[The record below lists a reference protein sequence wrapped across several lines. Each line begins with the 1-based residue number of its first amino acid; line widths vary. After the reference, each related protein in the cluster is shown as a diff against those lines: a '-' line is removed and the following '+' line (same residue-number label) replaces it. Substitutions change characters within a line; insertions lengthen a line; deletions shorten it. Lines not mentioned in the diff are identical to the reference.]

1 MNAPTL
7 LVSVRDAGEAVAAV
21 AGGAGIIDIK
31 DPAAGSLGMAAAE
44 TLVDCGR
51 VVPAGCLWTLAGGEL
66 REAEL
71 AVERLAAVV
80 PHCPRPPAA
89 VKFGLSEAVDSDW
102 PVRLAAVRE
111 RLPEKITVVPV
122 AYADTASAAA
132 PPVAIVIEAAARSGC
147 PLVLVDTF
155 DKQGSG
161 SLLSLAT
168 LQELADWIRV
178 ATRLGLGLVLAGKIP
193 PEDIATVA
201 GCRPLAVAVRS
212 AVCVGGRLGRID
224 QQLVQTAVA
233 ACRTAGSG
241 VTPAGGSTWF
251 AEALSRGS

>member
-1 MNAPTL
+1 MNGPAL
-7 LVSVRDAGEAVAAV
+7 LVSVRDAREAFAAV
-21 AGGAGIIDIK
+21 TGGAGIVDIK
-31 DPAAGSLGMAAAE
+31 DPTAGSLGMAAPE

-51 VVPAGCLWTLAGGEL
+51 IVPLGCLWTLAGGEL

-80 PHCPRPPAA
+80 PHCARLPAA
-89 VKFGLSEAVDSDW
+89 VKFGLSEAVESDW
-102 PVRLAAVRE
+102 PARLASVRS
-111 RLPEKITVVPV
+111 RLPEEIAVVPV

-132 PPVAIVIEAAARSGC
+132 PPVPMVIEAAARNGC
-147 PLVLVDTF
+147 SLVLVDTF
-155 DKQGSG
+155 DKRSSR
-161 SLLSLAT
+161 SLLTLAT
-168 LQELADWIRV
+168 RPELADWIRE

-193 PEDIATVA
+193 LEDIATVA

-224 QQLVQTAVA
+224 QRLVQTAVA

-251 AEALSRGS
+251 AEALSKGS